1 MAQDFERRQGEKL
14 EPLLSIRL
22 NYVFSSIF
30 TLQKLWNVA
39 NFLLRQQS
47 LSNLVGSSELLMLTV
62 TKSVMVAVSDMWPS
76 LLLKKKLLLS
86 NMVTWNMKIGPLE
99 HCAHWQFTQTSMNM
113 DHTLIDMATVAV
125 SISNA
130 LKFHLIYLSKIS

>member
-62 TKSVMVAVSDMWPS
+62 TKSVMVAVSDM
-76 LLLKKKLLLS
+76 
-86 NMVTWNMKIGPLE
+86 
-99 HCAHWQFTQTSMNM
+99 
-113 DHTLIDMATVAV
+113 
-125 SISNA
+125 
-130 LKFHLIYLSKIS
+130 

>member
-1 MAQDFERRQGEKL
+1 MAQDVERRQGEKL

-62 TKSVMVAVSDMWPS
+62 TKSVMVAVSDM
-76 LLLKKKLLLS
+76 
-86 NMVTWNMKIGPLE
+86 
-99 HCAHWQFTQTSMNM
+99 
-113 DHTLIDMATVAV
+113 
-125 SISNA
+125 
-130 LKFHLIYLSKIS
+130 